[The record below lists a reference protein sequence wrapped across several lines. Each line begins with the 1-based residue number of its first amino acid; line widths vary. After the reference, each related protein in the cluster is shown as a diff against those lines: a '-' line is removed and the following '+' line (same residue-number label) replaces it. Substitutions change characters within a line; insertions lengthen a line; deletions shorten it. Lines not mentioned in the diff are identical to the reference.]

1 MTERRYPVEPRAPAV
16 LTVDVGGSNV
26 KAVLNGVDE
35 RRRFP
40 SGKKLTAEQMVTRV
54 LELTADWTYVGVSVG
69 IPAPVVNDRVLRDP
83 VNLGK
88 GWKGFDL
95 AEAFGKPTKV
105 LNDAAMQAL
114 GSYQGGRMLFLGLG
128 TGLGSTM
135 ILDGTIAP
143 MEIGHLPFRKAT
155 YEDYVGERG
164 ARAPR
169 SEPLAEGSVRHR
181 RAAVHRAAAGLRRPR
196 RRQRRAPEEAAA
208 ELQDRAQRGR
218 VPRRLSPLGRSGVA
232 ERGER
237 RAGLALDV
245 RKLLGREVAS
255 PATGGRIVR
264 LREDL

>member
-1 MTERRYPVEPRAPAV
+1 MTERRYPVEPRAAAV

-69 IPAPVVNDRVLRDP
+69 VPAPVVNDRVLRDP

-88 GWKGFDL
+88 GWKGFDF
-95 AEAFGKPTKV
+95 AEAFGRPTKV

-128 TGLGSTM
+128 TELGSTM

-164 ARAPR
+164 RER
-169 SEPLAEGSVRHR
+169 LGQSRWR
-181 RAAVHRAAAGLRRPR
+181 KAVF
-196 RRQRRAPEEAAA
+196 
-208 ELQDRAQRGR
+208 DTVAQLSTVLLPDYVVLGGGNVVHLKKLPPNCRIGHNEDAFLGGF
-218 VPRRLSPLGRSGVA
+218 RLWVDQA
-232 ERGER
+232 
-237 RAGLALDV
+237 
-245 RKLLGREVAS
+245 
-255 PATGGRIVR
+255 
-264 LREDL
+264 

>member
-1 MTERRYPVEPRAPAV
+1 VTERRYPVEPRAAAV

-69 IPAPVVNDRVLRDP
+69 VPAPVVNDRVLRDP

-88 GWKGFDL
+88 GWKGFDF
-95 AEAFGKPTKV
+95 AEAFGRPTKV

-128 TGLGSTM
+128 TELGSTM

-164 ARAPR
+164 RER
-169 SEPLAEGSVRHR
+169 LGQSRWR
-181 RAAVHRAAAGLRRPR
+181 KAVF
-196 RRQRRAPEEAAA
+196 
-208 ELQDRAQRGR
+208 DTVAQLSTVLLPDYVVLGGGNVVHLKKLPPNCRIGHNEDAFLGGF
-218 VPRRLSPLGRSGVA
+218 RLWVDQA
-232 ERGER
+232 
-237 RAGLALDV
+237 
-245 RKLLGREVAS
+245 
-255 PATGGRIVR
+255 
-264 LREDL
+264 

>member
-16 LTVDVGGSNV
+16 LRVDVGGSNV

-164 ARAPR
+164 RER
-169 SEPLAEGSVRHR
+169 LGQSRWR
-181 RAAVHRAAAGLRRPR
+181 KAVFDTVEQLSTVLLPDYVVLGGGNVVHLKKLPPNCRIGHNEDAFLG
-196 RRQRRAPEEAAA
+196 
-208 ELQDRAQRGR
+208 GF
-218 VPRRLSPLGRSGVA
+218 RLWVDQA
-232 ERGER
+232 
-237 RAGLALDV
+237 
-245 RKLLGREVAS
+245 
-255 PATGGRIVR
+255 
-264 LREDL
+264 

>member
-1 MTERRYPVEPRAPAV
+1 MTARRYPVEPRAPAV

-69 IPAPVVNDRVLRDP
+69 VPAPVVNDRVLRDP

-88 GWKGFDL
+88 GWKGFDF
-95 AEAFGKPTKV
+95 AEAFGRPTKV

-164 ARAPR
+164 RER
-169 SEPLAEGSVRHR
+169 LGQSRWR
-181 RAAVHRAAAGLRRPR
+181 KAVF
-196 RRQRRAPEEAAA
+196 
-208 ELQDRAQRGR
+208 DTVAQLSTVLLPDYVVLGGGNVVHLKKLPPNCRIGHNEDAFLGGF
-218 VPRRLSPLGRSGVA
+218 RLWVDQA
-232 ERGER
+232 
-237 RAGLALDV
+237 
-245 RKLLGREVAS
+245 
-255 PATGGRIVR
+255 
-264 LREDL
+264 

>member
-1 MTERRYPVEPRAPAV
+1 VTERRYPVEPRAPAV

-164 ARAPR
+164 RER
-169 SEPLAEGSVRHR
+169 LGQSRWR
-181 RAAVHRAAAGLRRPR
+181 KAVFDTVEQLSMVLLPDYVVLGGGNVVHLKKLPPNCRIGHNEDAFLG
-196 RRQRRAPEEAAA
+196 
-208 ELQDRAQRGR
+208 GF
-218 VPRRLSPLGRSGVA
+218 RLWVDQA
-232 ERGER
+232 
-237 RAGLALDV
+237 
-245 RKLLGREVAS
+245 
-255 PATGGRIVR
+255 
-264 LREDL
+264 

>member
-1 MTERRYPVEPRAPAV
+1 VTERRYPVEPRAPAV

-69 IPAPVVNDRVLRDP
+69 VPAPVVNNRVLRDP

-95 AEAFGKPTKV
+95 AEAFGRPTKV

-164 ARAPR
+164 RER
-169 SEPLAEGSVRHR
+169 LGQSRWR
-181 RAAVHRAAAGLRRPR
+181 KAVF
-196 RRQRRAPEEAAA
+196 
-208 ELQDRAQRGR
+208 DTVAQLSTVLLPDYVVLGGGNVVHLKKLPPNCRIGHNEDAFLGGF
-218 VPRRLSPLGRSGVA
+218 RLWVDQA
-232 ERGER
+232 
-237 RAGLALDV
+237 
-245 RKLLGREVAS
+245 
-255 PATGGRIVR
+255 
-264 LREDL
+264 

>member
-69 IPAPVVNDRVLRDP
+69 VPAPVVNDRVLRDP

-88 GWKGFDL
+88 GWKGFDF

-164 ARAPR
+164 RER
-169 SEPLAEGSVRHR
+169 LGQSRWR
-181 RAAVHRAAAGLRRPR
+181 KAVFDTVEQLSTVLLPDYVVLGGGNVVHLKKLPPNCRIGHNEDAFLG
-196 RRQRRAPEEAAA
+196 
-208 ELQDRAQRGR
+208 GF
-218 VPRRLSPLGRSGVA
+218 RLWVDQA
-232 ERGER
+232 
-237 RAGLALDV
+237 
-245 RKLLGREVAS
+245 
-255 PATGGRIVR
+255 
-264 LREDL
+264 

>member
-1 MTERRYPVEPRAPAV
+1 VTERRYPVEPRAPAV

-164 ARAPR
+164 RER
-169 SEPLAEGSVRHR
+169 LGQSRWR
-181 RAAVHRAAAGLRRPR
+181 KAVFDTVEQLSTVLLPDYVVLGGGNVVHLKKLPPNCRIGHNEDAFLG
-196 RRQRRAPEEAAA
+196 
-208 ELQDRAQRGR
+208 GF
-218 VPRRLSPLGRSGVA
+218 RLWV
-232 ERGER
+232 
-237 RAGLALDV
+237 DQV
-245 RKLLGREVAS
+245 
-255 PATGGRIVR
+255 
-264 LREDL
+264 

>member
-40 SGKKLTAEQMVTRV
+40 SGKKLSAEQMVTRV

-69 IPAPVVNDRVLRDP
+69 VPAPVVNDRVLRDP

-88 GWKGFDL
+88 GWKGFDF
-95 AEAFGKPTKV
+95 AEAFGRPTKV

-164 ARAPR
+164 RER
-169 SEPLAEGSVRHR
+169 LGQSRWR
-181 RAAVHRAAAGLRRPR
+181 KAVF
-196 RRQRRAPEEAAA
+196 
-208 ELQDRAQRGR
+208 DTVAQLSTVLLPDYVVLGGGNVVHLKKLPPNCRIGHNEDAFLGGF
-218 VPRRLSPLGRSGVA
+218 RLWVDQA
-232 ERGER
+232 
-237 RAGLALDV
+237 
-245 RKLLGREVAS
+245 
-255 PATGGRIVR
+255 
-264 LREDL
+264 

>member
-1 MTERRYPVEPRAPAV
+1 VTERRYPVEPRAPAV

-69 IPAPVVNDRVLRDP
+69 VPAPVVNNRVLRDP

-95 AEAFGKPTKV
+95 AEAFGRPTKV

-164 ARAPR
+164 RER
-169 SEPLAEGSVRHR
+169 LGQSRWR
-181 RAAVHRAAAGLRRPR
+181 KAVFDTVEQLSTVLLPDYVVLGGGNVVHLKKLPPNCRIGHNEDAFLG
-196 RRQRRAPEEAAA
+196 
-208 ELQDRAQRGR
+208 GF
-218 VPRRLSPLGRSGVA
+218 RLWVDQA
-232 ERGER
+232 
-237 RAGLALDV
+237 
-245 RKLLGREVAS
+245 
-255 PATGGRIVR
+255 
-264 LREDL
+264 

>member
-88 GWKGFDL
+88 GWKGFDF
-95 AEAFGKPTKV
+95 AEAFGRPTKV

-164 ARAPR
+164 RER
-169 SEPLAEGSVRHR
+169 LGQSRWR
-181 RAAVHRAAAGLRRPR
+181 KAVF
-196 RRQRRAPEEAAA
+196 
-208 ELQDRAQRGR
+208 DTVAQLSTVLLPDYVVLGGGNVVHLKKLPPNCRIGHNEDAFLGGF
-218 VPRRLSPLGRSGVA
+218 RLWVDQA
-232 ERGER
+232 
-237 RAGLALDV
+237 
-245 RKLLGREVAS
+245 
-255 PATGGRIVR
+255 
-264 LREDL
+264 

>member
-1 MTERRYPVEPRAPAV
+1 M
-16 LTVDVGGSNV
+16 TVDVGGSNV

-69 IPAPVVNDRVLRDP
+69 VPAPVVNNRVLRDP

-164 ARAPR
+164 RER
-169 SEPLAEGSVRHR
+169 LGQSRWR
-181 RAAVHRAAAGLRRPR
+181 KAVFDTVEQLSTVLLPDYVVLGGGNVVHLKKLPPNCRIGHNEDAFLG
-196 RRQRRAPEEAAA
+196 
-208 ELQDRAQRGR
+208 GF
-218 VPRRLSPLGRSGVA
+218 RLWVDQA
-232 ERGER
+232 
-237 RAGLALDV
+237 
-245 RKLLGREVAS
+245 
-255 PATGGRIVR
+255 
-264 LREDL
+264 

>member
-1 MTERRYPVEPRAPAV
+1 VTERRYPVEPRAPAV

-95 AEAFGKPTKV
+95 AEAFGRPTKV

-164 ARAPR
+164 RER
-169 SEPLAEGSVRHR
+169 LGQSRWR
-181 RAAVHRAAAGLRRPR
+181 KAVFDTVEQLSTVLLPDYVVLGGGNVVHLKKLPPNCRIGHNEDAFLG
-196 RRQRRAPEEAAA
+196 
-208 ELQDRAQRGR
+208 GF
-218 VPRRLSPLGRSGVA
+218 RLWVDQA
-232 ERGER
+232 
-237 RAGLALDV
+237 
-245 RKLLGREVAS
+245 
-255 PATGGRIVR
+255 
-264 LREDL
+264 

>member
-1 MTERRYPVEPRAPAV
+1 VTERRYPVEPRAPAV

-54 LELTADWTYVGVSVG
+54 LELTADWAYVGVSVG

-95 AEAFGKPTKV
+95 AEAFGRPTKV

-164 ARAPR
+164 RER
-169 SEPLAEGSVRHR
+169 LGQSRWR
-181 RAAVHRAAAGLRRPR
+181 KAVFDTVEQLSTVLLPDYVVLGGGNVVHLKKLPPNCRIGHNEDAFLG
-196 RRQRRAPEEAAA
+196 
-208 ELQDRAQRGR
+208 GF
-218 VPRRLSPLGRSGVA
+218 RLWVDQA
-232 ERGER
+232 
-237 RAGLALDV
+237 
-245 RKLLGREVAS
+245 
-255 PATGGRIVR
+255 
-264 LREDL
+264 

>member
-164 ARAPR
+164 RER
-169 SEPLAEGSVRHR
+169 LGQSRWR
-181 RAAVHRAAAGLRRPR
+181 KAVFDTVEQLSTVLLPDYVVLGGGNVVYLKKLPPNCRIGHNEDAFLG
-196 RRQRRAPEEAAA
+196 
-208 ELQDRAQRGR
+208 GF
-218 VPRRLSPLGRSGVA
+218 RLWVDQA
-232 ERGER
+232 
-237 RAGLALDV
+237 
-245 RKLLGREVAS
+245 
-255 PATGGRIVR
+255 
-264 LREDL
+264 

>member
-88 GWKGFDL
+88 GWKGFDF
-95 AEAFGKPTKV
+95 AEAFGRPTKV

-164 ARAPR
+164 RER
-169 SEPLAEGSVRHR
+169 LGQSRWR
-181 RAAVHRAAAGLRRPR
+181 KAVFDTVEQLSTVLLPDYVVLGGGNVVHLKKLPPNCRIGHNEDAFLG
-196 RRQRRAPEEAAA
+196 
-208 ELQDRAQRGR
+208 GF
-218 VPRRLSPLGRSGVA
+218 RLWVDQA
-232 ERGER
+232 
-237 RAGLALDV
+237 
-245 RKLLGREVAS
+245 
-255 PATGGRIVR
+255 
-264 LREDL
+264 

>member
-95 AEAFGKPTKV
+95 AEAFGRPTKV

-164 ARAPR
+164 RER
-169 SEPLAEGSVRHR
+169 LGQSRWR
-181 RAAVHRAAAGLRRPR
+181 KAVFDTVEQLSTVLLPDYVVLGGGNVVHLKKLPPNCRIGHNEDAFLG
-196 RRQRRAPEEAAA
+196 
-208 ELQDRAQRGR
+208 GF
-218 VPRRLSPLGRSGVA
+218 RLWVDQA
-232 ERGER
+232 
-237 RAGLALDV
+237 
-245 RKLLGREVAS
+245 
-255 PATGGRIVR
+255 
-264 LREDL
+264 